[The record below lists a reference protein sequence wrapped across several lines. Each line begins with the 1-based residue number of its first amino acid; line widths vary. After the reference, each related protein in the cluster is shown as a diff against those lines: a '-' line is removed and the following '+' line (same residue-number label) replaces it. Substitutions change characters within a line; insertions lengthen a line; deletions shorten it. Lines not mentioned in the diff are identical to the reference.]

1 MSFSG
6 DTQPIPES
14 VQIEANAE
22 IMLQNQINR
31 SLSEYLVRRKI
42 VDRSA
47 TKEEF
52 EIAIS
57 RMDPEVVAHIK
68 QTTRDLSRDL
78 FVQMASDQHNIILL
92 KGESQKNKLTGLANK
107 EMAAKTFELLK
118 SLPEFSEE
126 HNPMAVVRLDLD
138 GFKLI
143 NDQAGHPAGDE
154 VLKLVSQN
162 IKDILSKLR
171 TTDLAIHFSG
181 DEFGLILTNLKP
193 GTQGGKDL
201 SIPETVEQV
210 IARIISSIEE
220 IKEVKMTNGEI
231 AKVTLSAS
239 AGFKL
244 VQYGDISNF
253 SIIDDQAEKASRLSK
268 DCKAIPNLK
277 KGSTRIADADM
288 SKNDFLSNRLVS
300 EKEFKD
306 SKIIGGFSR
315 PLDDL
320 LVEVIKEKQLENI
333 SPEMRADAKIFLLE
347 AIEKIRKLG

>member
-22 IMLQNQINR
+22 IMLHNQINR
-31 SLSEYLVRRKI
+31 SLREYLVRRKI

-52 EIAIS
+52 EAAINK
-57 RMDPEVVAHIK
+57 MDPEVVAHIK

-78 FVQMASDQHNIILL
+78 FVQMANDQHNIDLL

-107 EMAAKTFELLK
+107 EMATKTFELLK
-118 SLPEFSEE
+118 TLPEFSVE
-126 HNPMAVVRLDLD
+126 HNPIAVVRLDLD

-154 VLKLVSQN
+154 VLKLVGQKIKN
-162 IKDILSKLR
+162 ILFKLR

-193 GTQGGKDL
+193 GTQNNKDL
-201 SIPETVEQV
+201 SIPETVEQI
-210 IARIISSIEE
+210 IARVISSIEE
-220 IKEVKMTNGEI
+220 IQEVEMANGGK

-253 SIIDDQAEKASRLSK
+253 STIDDQAERASALSK
-268 DCKAIPNLK
+268 NCKAIPNLK
-277 KGSTRIADADM
+277 RGSTRIADADV
-288 SKNDFLSNRLVS
+288 SKNDFLKERSIS
-300 EKEFKD
+300 EKEFEN
-306 SKIIGGFSR
+306 SKITGGFTR

-320 LVEVIKEKQLENI
+320 LVTIVKEKQLETI
-333 SPEMRADAKIFLLE
+333 TPEMKVEAQKILQE
-347 AIEKIRKLG
+347 AIDKIRNLG